1 MKMSRS
7 FTLTAFLLVGLLVV
21 ACGKTD
27 TNRNATATVTGEPI
41 GVPECDTFL
50 NAYESCISTRIP
62 EGQRAQFQTLM
73 TNWRADWKKLA
84 ADPQTRAGLPLACQ
98 KHLETA
104 RTQMKSYN
112 CTF

>member
-1 MKMSRS
+1 MSRGV
-7 FTLTAFLLVGLLVV
+7 TLVSFLLAGLLLL

-27 TNRNATATVTGEPI
+27 TNRNTTAIVSGEPI
-41 GVPECDTFL
+41 GVPECDNFL

-73 TNWRADWKKLA
+73 ANWRADWKKLA
-84 ADPQTRAGLPLACQ
+84 ANPQTKPGLPLACQ
-98 KHLETA
+98 KHLENA
-104 RTQMKSYN
+104 RTQMKSYK